1 MAKTINSPNSFKTCY
16 IAEVKEELGLLERK
30 LKKERKIKAPQ
41 KYKRYIKMAIE
52 SLGKDATYKEIQQEA
67 FRLYQEERKKERSSK
82 VAKYFGIFRAE
93 KELVLKLAQDKDV
106 CYED

>member
-41 KYKRYIKMAIE
+41 KYKQYIRMAIE

-67 FRLYQEERKKERSSK
+67 FRLYQEEKKKEKSSK
-82 VAKYFGIFRAE
+82 IARYFGIFEAE
-93 KELVLKLAQDKDV
+93 RGLVLKFAQDKDI